1 MASFGLT
8 QNYIRDSMTPAS
20 QVLLTNNLVKLG
32 VWDLSKTTTGKLE
45 IFFLCTDVCRLS
57 PADRVWQNRLW
68 YYCIA
73 FGLYYLW

>member
-1 MASFGLT
+1 MGAEANIPPFPHF
-8 QNYIRDSMTPAS
+8 R
-20 QVLLTNNLVKLG
+20 LTNNLVKLG
-32 VWDLSKTTTGKLE
+32 VCDLSKTTTGKLE